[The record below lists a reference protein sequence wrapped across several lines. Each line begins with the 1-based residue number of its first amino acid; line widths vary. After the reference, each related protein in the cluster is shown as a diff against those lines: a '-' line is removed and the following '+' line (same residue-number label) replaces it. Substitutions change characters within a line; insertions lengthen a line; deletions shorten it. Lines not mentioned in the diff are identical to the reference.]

1 MMRAGFLIGKIP
13 FNCLLSLVQACITVP
28 LRTVLLAI
36 PLRWEYFI
44 LILAGIVLGTAGWFF
59 FLSSFA
65 FFMDRDEVFNNTFIN
80 VSYFVL
86 MFASSLFYPVDT
98 LPSWLKIIAYL
109 NPLIRRTD
117 VLRFATI
124 AIGSLAGITW
134 EAAAFI
140 LFLILSSA
148 HAAQHLR
155 RAVIR

>member
-1 MMRAGFLIGKIP
+1 MMRAGFLLGKIL
-13 FNCLLSLVQACITVP
+13 FNCLLSLVQARFTVA
-28 LRTVLLAI
+28 LGTVLLAI

-65 FFMDRDEVFNNTFIN
+65 FCMDRDEVFNNTFIN

-86 MFASSLFYPVDT
+86 MFDSCLFCSVDT
-98 LPSWLKIIAYL
+98 LPSWLEVCL
-109 NPLIRRTD
+109 SPLTWHTD
-117 VLRFATI
+117 MLQFATI
-124 AIGSLAGITW
+124 AIGSFAGLTW

-140 LFLILSSA
+140 LFLILSFA
-148 HAAQHLR
+148 HVAQMLR

>member
-1 MMRAGFLIGKIP
+1 
-13 FNCLLSLVQACITVP
+13 
-28 LRTVLLAI
+28 VLPAI

-59 FLSSFA
+59 LLSSFA
-65 FFMDRDEVFNNTFIN
+65 FCMHRDEVFNNTFIN

-86 MFASSLFYPVDT
+86 MFDSSPCYSVDT

-109 NPLIRRTD
+109 NPLTWHTD
-117 VLRFATI
+117 VLRFVTI

-148 HAAQHLR
+148 HAAQMLR
-155 RAVIR
+155 RAVIC